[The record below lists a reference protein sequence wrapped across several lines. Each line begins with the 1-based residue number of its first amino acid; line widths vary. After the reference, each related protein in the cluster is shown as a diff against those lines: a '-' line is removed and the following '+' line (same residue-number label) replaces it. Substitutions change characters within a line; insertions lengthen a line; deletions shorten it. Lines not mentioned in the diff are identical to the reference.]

1 MKSICNKVICATVIA
16 VLINL
21 IVPQIV
27 KPFATRKQISPPHG
41 PGSTPLHFK
50 DQLVHM
56 LVHHAQVPLSSS
68 LIVAIIVAV
77 SVSMCL
83 CICK

>member
-1 MKSICNKVICATVIA
+1 MKSICNKVICTTIIA

-27 KPFATRKQISPPHG
+27 KPFATQKQISPPRG
-41 PGSTPLHFK
+41 AANLNFK

-68 LIVAIIVAV
+68 LIIAVIVAV
-77 SVSMCL
+77 SVLICL
-83 CICK
+83 CLCK

>member
-27 KPFATRKQISPPHG
+27 KPFATQKQITPPNG
-41 PGSTPLHFK
+41 AANLNFK

-56 LVHHAQVPLSSS
+56 FVHHAQVPLSSS

-77 SVSMCL
+77 SVSICL
-83 CICK
+83 CCCK

>member
-1 MKSICNKVICATVIA
+1 MKSICNKVICTTIIA

-27 KPFATRKQISPPHG
+27 KPFATQKQISPPRG
-41 PGSTPLHFK
+41 GANLNFK

-56 LVHHAQVPLSSS
+56 LVHHAQVQLSSS
-68 LIVAIIVAV
+68 LIIAVIVAV
-77 SVSMCL
+77 SVLICL
-83 CICK
+83 CLCK

>member
-1 MKSICNKVICATVIA
+1 MKSICNKVICTTIIA

-27 KPFATRKQISPPHG
+27 KPFATQKQISPPRCAAN
-41 PGSTPLHFK
+41 LNFK

-68 LIVAIIVAV
+68 LIIAVIVAV
-77 SVSMCL
+77 SVLICL
-83 CICK
+83 CLCK